1 MNKDTE
7 RKARAES
14 TVGPQIVD
22 LRARVPEM
30 DNKSLA
36 TLRANAERLAASGSE
51 RQKAAAG
58 DLLPV
63 IDAELA
69 KRAEAAAAAKPAK
82 KSAKAAKGAA
92 G

>member
-14 TVGPQIVD
+14 TVGHQIVD

-30 DNKSLA
+30 DSKSLA
-36 TLRANAERLAASGSE
+36 NLRANAERLAASGSE

-82 KSAKAAKGAA
+82 KTRKTVTG
-92 G
+92 